1 MSATSEATQST
12 SAFFLL
18 AYLITW
24 AFWVPFVIF
33 GPSASALVADP
44 AARASPFMMLQA
56 FGNFG
61 PTLAAVLLWLF
72 SRERGELKDA
82 FRRLLIARGWFG
94 TLSRCS
100 CPSACYSPDSS
111 LTYSSEG
118 VLPTSAS

>member
-1 MSATSEATQST
+1 MSATSEAKQST

-44 AARASPFMMLQA
+44 AARASPFMMLQV

-61 PTLAAVLLWLF
+61 PTFAAVLLWLF
-72 SRERGELKDA
+72 SRKRGELKDA
-82 FRRLLIARGWFG
+82 FRRLLPHRARLVW
-94 TLSRCS
+94 
-100 CPSACYSPDSS
+100 YVV
-111 LTYSSEG
+111 
-118 VLPTSAS
+118 VLLLPLGMLQHDNIPN